1 MQRVAGDRLHRGVE
15 GVDRPQ
21 VADVADEEPS
31 AGGEQPHR
39 LGDDVVE
46 VGGAGEV
53 LDDRVDHD
61 RVEAALGKALGT
73 AIIVENK
80 PGANAD
86 IGGAYVAHADPDGYT
101 LLLGDLTLATNPSLM
116 RSMPFKPRTDLRAIA
131 PLAVAPLA
139 LVVNMSVPAHNMKEL
154 LDYARANPDKLSEGT
169 AGRGNLTHLAGEVL
183 KKAAGVKIEQVPYKG
198 SGPALTDLVGGHISM
213 VITGVSSSKGFIK
226 SGQVRFKSI
235 TLVDSGAP
243 ILALRT
249 WAHDTAAI
257 VSAVYDL
264 LLVDLGMTGVPVLNL
279 QPAHQ
284 QHHRLA
290 RKHGF
295 TRFVQPG
302 LAVGRFD
309 KDFQPL
315 LPAIGT
321 EIGQARCLPG
331 RRNEIGNFDHTALF
345 PLRALPGAFRH
356 ARLGHEVAAR
366 YRSIA
371 GRIGYG

>member
-1 MQRVAGDRLHRGVE
+1 MKLSALCALAASLLLIAPPATHAEATYPSKPIRLVVGYSP
-15 GVDRPQ
+15 GG
-21 VADVADEEPS
+21 PS
-31 AGGEQPHR
+31 DILARQLAP
-39 LGDDVVE
+39 
-46 VGGAGEV
+46 
-53 LDDRVDHD
+53 
-61 RVEAALGKALGT
+61 ALGKALGT

-226 SGQVRFKSI
+226 SGQVRALAI
-235 TLVDSGAP
+235 TGT
-243 ILALRT
+243 RR
-249 WAHDTAAI
+249 
-257 VSAVYDL
+257 SASLPDVPTFSEA
-264 LLVDLGMTGVPVLNL
+264 TGLPLPELNL
-279 QPAHQ
+279 GSWWGLFGPAGLPDEVVAKLNAATQTILRDAQLQ
-284 QHHRLA
+284 QRLQGLNIEA
-290 RKHGF
+290 D
-295 TRFVQPG
+295 PG
-302 LAVGRFD
+302 SAQVM
-309 KDFQPL
+309 
-315 LPAIGT
+315 A
-321 EIGQARCLPG
+321 E
-331 RRNEIGNFDHTALF
+331 
-345 PLRALPGAFRH
+345 
-356 ARLGHEVAAR
+356 RLNSETTTWGKVIKE
-366 YRSIA
+366 A
-371 GRIGYG
+371 GITPQ